1 MPAAHVRVSHLGKVL
16 GQMHFD
22 HRINHMVWTD
32 RFLVFLSTHV
42 VRLRGEV
49 VQESHAELEY
59 QVFRGVADA
68 DLIRRQLLQNQ
79 LVYSG

>member
-1 MPAAHVRVSHLGKVL
+1 
-16 GQMHFD
+16 
-22 HRINHMVWTD
+22 MVWTD

-42 VRLRGEV
+42 VRLGGEV

-68 DLIRRQLLQNQ
+68 DLVCRQLLQNQ